1 MNYIRLLIV
10 TFCLLITVQT
20 NAQQIAA
27 ETKMDSLLLPEVLP
41 SFPGGAIEWRKF
53 LQRNL
58 HPEVPIDN
66 GALAGL
72 YTVQVKFI
80 VHVDGSVSSIEPIT
94 KFGFGMEEE
103 VIRVIL
109 KSGKWTPGLLQ
120 GKPIKAYMVQSVTFM
135 INDE

>member
-1 MNYIRLLIV
+1 MNQLILIV
-10 TFCLLITVQT
+10 VTISLLTTVQL
-20 NAQQIAA
+20 NAQQIAT
-27 ETKMDSLLLPEVLP
+27 ETKMDSLFLPEVLP

-58 HPEVPIDN
+58 KPEVPIDN
-66 GALAGL
+66 GAIAGL

-80 VHVDGSVSSIEPIT
+80 VHVDGSVSSIEPLT
-94 KFGFGMEEE
+94 KFGYGMEEE

-109 KSGKWTPGLLQ
+109 KSGKWMPGLLQ
-120 GKPIKAYMVQSVTFM
+120 GEPIKAYMVQSVSFM